1 MYDWIIRIASTL
13 SRSFHPLLA
22 FQDGQARKKR
32 FHMPV
37 NSEQSS
43 GNIPIVGTP
52 LELVMLGETS
62 ALGKRSEDSRGNL
75 HEETAEYFARYMENS
90 VNWQTL
96 GKNLISAHAARHQLV
111 PKLFDLDVDILVL
124 MLGKSD
130 ALNLNSPRNWQR
142 DLGKLIDAIRL
153 RAGGIPIVIA
163 PMPPIGK
170 MPMLPQPLRTIYR
183 LRAKALD
190 IATRQ
195 WVKQKDHVYY
205 IGSRL
210 RGGKELFANDGFN
223 YSPQGMRTLGETIGR
238 SAARIMEPHD
248 TMII

>member
-1 MYDWIIRIASTL
+1 MYDWFIRIASTL

-22 FQDGQARKKR
+22 FQDGHARKKH
-32 FHMPV
+32 FHLPV
-37 NSEQSS
+37 SSEQSS
-43 GNIPIVGTP
+43 GNVPIVGTP
-52 LELVMLGETS
+52 IEFVMLGETS
-62 ALGKRSEDSRGNL
+62 GARQHSNNCRGNL
-75 HEETAEYFARYMENS
+75 NEETANYFARYMENS

-111 PKLFDLDVDILVL
+111 PKLFDIDVDILVL
-124 MLGKSD
+124 MLGKGD
-130 ALNLNSPRNWQR
+130 VLNLNSPRNWQR
-142 DLGKLIDAIRL
+142 DLGKLVDAIRL
-153 RAGGIPIVIA
+153 RTGGIPIVIA
-163 PMPPIGK
+163 PIPPIGK
-170 MPMLPQPLRTIYR
+170 MPLLPQPLRTIYR

-195 WVKQKDHVYY
+195 WVNKKEHVYY

-210 RGGKELFANDGFN
+210 RGGKELFASDGFS
-223 YSPQGMRTLGETIGR
+223 YSPQGMRTLGETVGR